1 MLALLA
7 GDWLGTKMRVD
18 SATPGAATCAVI
30 VPMAGSSHVFISH
43 EGIEADPAR
52 DLAQKLRAAGIAV
65 WIDVDD
71 LKPGKLW
78 MAELEEAIV
87 RASSFVIYVGSNG
100 IAGWVDRE
108 LRLALDRNT
117 KNPSFTIFPVLGP
130 GANPDRLPAFLRQH
144 QWVDLRAASAETAIR
159 SLVDELQAPAAPV
172 AVHPDSQRCPFL
184 GLLPFSLEDGALYF
198 GRDAEVQSTLNALQ
212 DSSVVAVIGDSG
224 SGKTSLIQAGLVP
237 ALQRGRFYS
246 DGGWVHSWR
255 VAICRP
261 GESPLAEMA
270 NALPDLE
277 LGLSASERLKLRDQC
292 ELSLKA
298 GPQGL
303 ANCLAML
310 SPRSDR
316 HTLLVVDQFE
326 ELFTLTKTRERRQE
340 FVTSLVTAARSR
352 GAYGVRLLIC
362 LRSDFY
368 PHCLDYPE
376 LVEWI
381 SQHQVV
387 LVRPGPEQL
396 RDVIERPSKVS
407 GLTFESGLVDTIL
420 REVVDE
426 PGGLPILGHALLALW
441 ERRDG
446 SSLTHRAYGEI
457 GGVGGALKNHADAVF
472 KSLSLEGQTFA
483 RKVFVSLTHVSGAT
497 VETRRRVPKETLS
510 RLGSDR
516 QLAQEVL
523 DELLAERL
531 LVVTRAPALLSAGA
545 PSSGN
550 GGTEDVV
557 EVAHEA
563 LIRNWPRLQRWLD
576 EDREAILVERRVQQ
590 AAAEWLAMDRD
601 PNQLYRGARL
611 SQAEIWAD
619 RYRADVSAEQEA
631 FLTASRDREERDARS
646 ERDRRTRD
654 RRRLQLVTVL
664 VLVAVF
670 GLGTALQQWRV
681 AAERTRVT
689 KAQDLAD
696 QAVRTLEGQ
705 GDALRAL
712 MFAVEAG
719 RTAKTPPV
727 WDALRRVMRAPYV
740 KVILRHGDNRGAGLS
755 GVRFLRDAH
764 TAITFGAGG
773 AKLWNIKTGLQLRSL
788 LPSGDSASS
797 ISLDHQGKILAVHAA
812 NRLRLFDTASM
823 TLIREWTASKGYIYD
838 AAFAP
843 DDSLIATTG
852 KDGVRLW
859 NPSTGSLVGSLPVI
873 DDFTTVTFSPDG
885 EKLATLSAR
894 EGIGLWRI
902 SDGQRVA
909 RVRDVM
915 CCVFR
920 MSFSPDSRVFGAAT
934 LDGVVHLI
942 STADG
947 RDTHTFL
954 EAGKGW
960 AYSTAFSQDGRL
972 LATGGYSGAKLWD
985 VTSGTQRAVVP
996 LQGSFESVNVRP
1008 DGQQVVITTDQS
1020 AIVWNAIDGLRSGTL
1035 ARLFGNSLAENDASY
1050 SADGRLIA
1058 MSAERGTAR
1067 LWASDFESELP
1078 VLRGGTSDIV
1088 RASFS
1093 PDGSKVVGIDF
1104 DGVLRMWNATDGTLI
1119 AKAEL
1124 RPGRDSTNTFNKVYF
1139 GPDGRYILVRQQF
1152 SDVGVREAVWS
1163 TKPFAPVPGLDGGQ
1177 WGGDGHSFSPDGTS
1191 ILVSSGRTAR
1201 KIDLRTGAV
1210 RSTFSCASQTID
1222 IPKFSRDGTRV
1233 VALCGEGAA
1242 DVFDARNGRL
1252 LREFREAH
1260 VGNPI
1265 FSPDARRI
1273 AFVGGGVVSV
1283 WDVEGMGGRLCQFGG
1298 LHPEE
1303 FEIDWSPAGDK
1314 ILATQEERLAR
1325 VFDAATGRALVTL
1338 RGHDSNVTA
1347 ARFSPDGDFIVTA
1360 SVDGTARLWDAKTGQ
1375 TLSVLRGHTSYVQH
1389 AEFSSDGR
1397 KILTASSDGTARQY
1411 YATFQG
1417 LFQAASARLPINL
1430 SGEDWAWIRDH

>member
-1 MLALLA
+1 
-7 GDWLGTKMRVD
+7 
-18 SATPGAATCAVI
+18 
-30 VPMAGSSHVFISH
+30 
-43 EGIEADPAR
+43 
-52 DLAQKLRAAGIAV
+52 
-65 WIDVDD
+65 
-71 LKPGKLW
+71 
-78 MAELEEAIV
+78 
-87 RASSFVIYVGSNG
+87 
-100 IAGWVDRE
+100 
-108 LRLALDRNT
+108 
-117 KNPSFTIFPVLGP
+117 
-130 GANPDRLPAFLRQH
+130 
-144 QWVDLRAASAETAIR
+144 
-159 SLVDELQAPAAPV
+159 
-172 AVHPDSQRCPFL
+172 
-184 GLLPFSLEDGALYF
+184 
-198 GRDAEVQSTLNALQ
+198 
-212 DSSVVAVIGDSG
+212 
-224 SGKTSLIQAGLVP
+224 
-237 ALQRGRFYS
+237 
-246 DGGWVHSWR
+246 
-255 VAICRP
+255 
-261 GESPLAEMA
+261 MA

-277 LGLSASERLKLRDQC
+277 LGLSAAERLKLRDQC

-298 GPQGL
+298 GPHGL

-340 FVTSLVTAARSR
+340 FVASLVTAARSR
-352 GAYGVRLLIC
+352 GAYGVRLLLC

-446 SSLTHRAYGEI
+446 SSLTHRAYGDI

-497 VETRRRVPKETLS
+497 VETRRRVSKETLS

-523 DELLAERL
+523 DKLLAERL

-611 SQAEIWAD
+611 SQAETWAD

-631 FLTASRDREERDARS
+631 FLAASRDREERDARS

-681 AAERTRVT
+681 AVERTRVT
-689 KAQDLAD
+689 RAQDLAD

-719 RTAKTPPV
+719 RTARTPPV
-727 WDALRRVMRAPYV
+727 WEALRRVMRAPYV
-740 KVILRHGDNRGAGLS
+740 TVILRHGDKGGAGLA
-755 GVRFLRDAH
+755 GVRVSPDAH
-764 TAITFGAGG
+764 TAITFGDGG
-773 AKLWNIKTGLQLRSL
+773 GKLWNIATGQQLRSL
-788 LPSGDSASS
+788 VPREGRLSN
-797 ISLDHQGKILAVHAA
+797 ISLDHKGKVLAVPAA
-812 NRLRLFDTASM
+812 DGRLRLFDMSSM
-823 TLIREWTASKGYIYD
+823 TLVREWMVSKGYISD
-838 AAFAP
+838 VAFAP
-843 DDSLIATTG
+843 DDRLIATTG
-852 KDGVRLW
+852 KDGVVRLW
-859 NPSTGSLVGSLPVI
+859 NPSTGSLVRALAAVGDYSTL
-873 DDFTTVTFSPDG
+873 TFSPDG
-885 EKLATLSAR
+885 EKLATLSPR
-894 EGIGLWRI
+894 DGICLWRI

-915 CCVFR
+915 CCIFR

-947 RDTHTFL
+947 RDIHTFR

-985 VTSGTQRAVVP
+985 VTTGTQRAVVP

-1008 DGQQVVITTDQS
+1008 DGQQVLITTDQA
-1020 AIVWNAIDGLRSGTL
+1020 AIVWNAIDGLRSGSL
-1035 ARLFGNSLAENDASY
+1035 ARLFGNNLVQNEASY

-1058 MSAERGTAR
+1058 ISAEQGTAR

-1104 DGVLRMWNATDGTLI
+1104 AGVLRMWNSADGSLI

-1124 RPGRDSTNTFNKVYF
+1124 RPGPDGTNTFNQVYF

-1210 RSTFSCASQTID
+1210 TSTFSCASQTID

-1273 AFVGGGVVSV
+1273 AFVGNGVVSV
-1283 WDVEGMGGRLCQFGG
+1283 WNVEGMGGRLCQFGG

-1303 FEIDWSPAGDK
+1303 FEVDWSPAGDK

-1325 VFDAATGRALVTL
+1325 VFDAETGRVLVTL

-1347 ARFSPDGDFIVTA
+1347 ARFSPDGDFILTA

-1411 YATFQG
+1411 YATFEG
-1417 LFQAASARLPINL
+1417 LLQAASARLPINL
-1430 SGEDWAWIRDH
+1430 RDEEWAWIRDQ